1 MHRVGIC
8 VVSILSAS
16 PVDCCGVG
24 GNTSKNQT
32 RKSFSTLKM
41 EYIYH
46 DNKRCVYLFMSFSLK
61 KLHWET
67 NKENSKSESGKYK
80 EEMFERFS
88 PC

>member
-1 MHRVGIC
+1 MSSLSCLHLQSTVVGWEEI
-8 VVSILSAS
+8 I
-16 PVDCCGVG
+16 
-24 GNTSKNQT
+24 SKNQT

-46 DNKRCVYLFMSFSLK
+46 HNMRYVYLFMSFSLK

-80 EEMFERFS
+80 EENVLEIFTVLM
-88 PC
+88 